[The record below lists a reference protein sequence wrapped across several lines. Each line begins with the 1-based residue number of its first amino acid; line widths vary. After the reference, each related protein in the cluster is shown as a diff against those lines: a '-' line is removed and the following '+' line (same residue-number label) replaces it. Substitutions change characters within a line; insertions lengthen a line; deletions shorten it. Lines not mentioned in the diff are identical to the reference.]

1 MTCALSLEYD
11 ASVLAFDEI
20 WADLENDLGKAT
32 QDPNI
37 YTLGRIGKCNVI
49 PVLLLDMG
57 QVNTASAS
65 QSSRGSVPNIDDTN
79 KVLLWDITVSNSAV
93 KYDFGRQY
101 PGQFTPKDTID
112 DSLGRPTKEIRPLLI
127 RFEAQRKRH
136 GLQRNIF
143 TEFDGSPTQGYRRW
157 L

>member
-65 QSSRGSVPNIDDTN
+65 QSSLQFSQAQAGPS
-79 KVLLWDITVSNSAV
+79 LW
-93 KYDFGRQY
+93 RMWQ
-101 PGQFTPKDTID
+101 
-112 DSLGRPTKEIRPLLI
+112 RP
-127 RFEAQRKRH
+127 QH
-136 GLQRNIF
+136 
-143 TEFDGSPTQGYRRW
+143 
-157 L
+157 